1 MGRFYKFIGHRTT
14 DIRHLTSCPSPIF
27 SLLVKI
33 HRGAENDVRH
43 ERRNQ
48 MKSRAR
54 TIGAAAALLLFA
66 GTRGALAQ
74 PVPTTVDGLIGAAK
88 NAAGLEWPGTFLRLC
103 IPPPAAPAPATTT
116 GAPGGARGTPP
127 APPARETWY
136 GEPAKVAD
144 NLYFLG
150 TKIHNAWAIVGN
162 GGIIILEALFDYA
175 AQDEIFG
182 GMRKLSLD
190 SRKVKYVILSH
201 AHADHD
207 GGARLLQDE
216 IPGVHLV
223 YGAADW
229 DAVDKSTNHAGGK
242 PKRDMV
248 GTDGMKISVGDAS
261 VQIVTMPGHT
271 PGTLSFLFEVRDNG
285 KPLRIAYVG
294 GTAIPFNAD
303 AAYYDGYIASSK
315 KMAKAAADFGATAL
329 MSNHTEFD
337 NGFFKAHTA
346 ANRKP
351 GEANPFDA
359 GAAAVARYFAVVQDC
374 TTAARIR
381 ATGK

>member
-1 MGRFYKFIGHRTT
+1 
-14 DIRHLTSCPSPIF
+14 
-27 SLLVKI
+27 
-33 HRGAENDVRH
+33 
-43 ERRNQ
+43 
-48 MKSRAR
+48 MKSLGVI
-54 TIGAAAALLLFA
+54 IGAAAVFAAGIGVASAQAL
-66 GTRGALAQ
+66 
-74 PVPTTVDGLIGAAK
+74 PTTVDGRVGAAK
-88 NAAGLEWPGTFLRLC
+88 SAAGLEWPGTFLRLC
-103 IPPPAAPAPATTT
+103 IPPPPTVSDPTAATAAR
-116 GAPGGARGTPP
+116 GGARGTPP
-127 APPARETWY
+127 RPPARETWY
-136 GEPAKVAD
+136 AEPAKVAD

-150 TKIHNAWAIVGN
+150 TKIHSAWAIAGSEGTIV
-162 GGIIILEALFDYA
+162 LEALFDYA

-182 GMRKLSLD
+182 GMRKLGLD
-190 SRKVKYVILSH
+190 PRRIKYVILSH

-207 GGARLLQDE
+207 GGAKLLQDE

-229 DAVDKSTNHAGGK
+229 EAVDKSTNHAGGK
-242 PKRDMV
+242 PKHDTV
-248 GTDGMKISVGDAS
+248 GADGMKLSVGDAS
-261 VQIVTMPGHT
+261 VQLVTMPGHT

-294 GTAIPFNAD
+294 GTAIPFNANG
-303 AAYYDGYIASSK
+303 AYYDRYIASSK
-315 KMAKAAADFGATAL
+315 KMAKVAADYGATAL

-346 ANRKP
+346 ANRKA
-351 GEANPFDA
+351 GEANPFDI